1 MTVKKLENNSTR
13 SIMTEEVKVLKQIL
27 DDTTHQMVGDEVF
40 AKIQNIADLSASS
53 EYVKLEKLVAQLTN
67 DEMIVVSRYFSI
79 LPLLINISE
88 DVDFAYEINY
98 QNNMG
103 KDYLGKLSLTV
114 DMVSESD
121 NAKEILENVNVVP
134 VLTAHPTQ
142 VQRKTVLE
150 LTSHI
155 HDLLRKYRDVKAGV
169 VNRNKWYTD
178 LRRYIEIIMQT
189 DIIREKKLT
198 VKNEITNVMEY
209 YNTSLIQAIT
219 KLTSEYKHLAAEKG
233 LDLDNPKPITMGMW
247 IGGDRDG
254 NPYVTAETLQL
265 SATVQSEVILNY
277 YIEKLTGLYR
287 TFSLSTTLTDL
298 SPEVEKMAELSTD
311 KSIYREN
318 EPYRKAFHYIQLKL
332 IQTLLELKA
341 GPGISQRILE
351 SSNNISSG
359 VYTST
364 NNASVVSKYL
374 QEKFSRVSS
383 ELQNEI
389 PSYKTAQEFKDDLLL
404 IKQSLLDNGDE
415 AMLTGD
421 FSELLQAVDVFGF
434 YLATIDMRQDSS
446 VNEACVAE
454 LLRSANVVD
463 NYSELPEEEKIK
475 ILLTELTEDPRT
487 LSSANAE
494 KSELLQK
501 ELAIFKTA
509 RYLKDKLGEEVIK
522 QHIISH
528 TESVSD
534 MFELAVMLKEV
545 GLIDNQKARVQIVPL
560 FETIEDLE
568 NSRGIMEEYLD
579 YDIVRRWIAAN
590 KGYQEVMLGYS
601 DSNKDGGYLSSVWTL
616 YKAQNELTRIGTERG
631 IKVTFIH
638 GRGGTVGRGGGPSYE
653 AITSQPFGSIKDRIR
668 LTEQGE
674 IIENKYGNKDV
685 AYYNLEMLVS
695 ATIDRIVTRMITDAN
710 EIDEFRATMDD
721 IVSYSNT
728 VYRDLVFGNPHF
740 YDYFFEASPIKEVS
754 SLNIGSRPAAR
765 KTITEISGLRAIP
778 WVFSW
783 SQSRVMFPGWYGVG
797 SAFKHFIDAD
807 EGNLAKLQ
815 HMYDKW
821 PFFHSLLSN
830 VDMVLSKSNMNI
842 AFQYAQLAEDEDVR
856 DVFNTILDEWQLTK
870 NVILA
875 IEQHE
880 DLLETNP
887 SLRASLDYRLP
898 YFNVLNYIQI
908 ELIKRLRHDELD
920 EDYEKLIH
928 TTINGIA
935 TGLRNS
941 G

>member
-1 MTVKKLENNSTR
+1 MTIKKLENNSTQ
-13 SIMTEEVKVLKQIL
+13 SIITEEVKVLKDLL
-27 DDTTHQMVGDEVF
+27 DEATHQMVGDEVF
-40 AKIQNIADLSASS
+40 AKIQNIVELSASD

-67 DEMIVVSRYFSI
+67 DEMVVVSRYFSI

-98 QNNMG
+98 QNNTNQ
-103 KDYLGKLSLTV
+103 DYLGKLSLTV
-114 DMVSESD
+114 DMVSESE
-121 NAKEILENVNVVP
+121 NSKEILENVNVVP

-150 LTSHI
+150 LTNHI
-155 HDLLRKYRDVKAGV
+155 HDLLRKYRDVRAGV
-169 VNRNKWYTD
+169 VNRDKWYTD

-189 DIIREKKLT
+189 DIIREKKLK

-219 KLTSEYKHLAAEKG
+219 KLTSEYKRLAAEKG
-233 LDLDNPKPITMGMW
+233 IDLEDPKPITMGMW

-254 NPYVTAETLQL
+254 NPYVTAETLRL
-265 SATVQSEVILNY
+265 SATVQSEVIINY

-287 TFSLSTTLTDL
+287 TFSLSTTLTNI
-298 SPEVEKMAELSTD
+298 SPEVEKLAELSSD

-318 EPYRKAFHYIQLKL
+318 EPYRKAFNYIQSKL
-332 IQTLLELKA
+332 IQTLIELKA
-341 GPGISQRILE
+341 SPAISQRVLE
-351 SSNNISSG
+351 SSNSISSD

-364 NNASVVSKYL
+364 NNASVITKYL
-374 QEKFSRVSS
+374 QTKFSKVSS
-383 ELQNEI
+383 ELQEEI
-389 PSYKTAQEFKDDLLL
+389 PSYKTAKEFKDDLLI
-404 IKQSLLDNGDE
+404 IKQSLLDNGDD
-415 AMLTGD
+415 ALLIGD
-421 FSELLQAVDVFGF
+421 FSELLQAVEVFGF
-434 YLATIDMRQDSS
+434 YLAMIDMRQDSS

-454 LLRSANVVD
+454 LLKSANIVED
-463 NYSELPEEEKIK
+463 YSALSEEEKVK
-475 ILLTELTEDPRT
+475 VLLKELQEDPRT
-487 LSSANAE
+487 LSSTNAE
-494 KSELLQK
+494 KSEQLQK
-501 ELAIFKTA
+501 ELAIFQTA
-509 RYLKDKLGEEVIK
+509 RYLKDKLGDEVIK

-534 MFELAVMLKEV
+534 MFELAIMLKEV
-545 GLIDNQKARVQIVPL
+545 GLLDNQKARVQIVPL

-568 NSRGIMEEYLD
+568 NSRAIMEEYLD
-579 YDIVRRWIAAN
+579 YDIVRRWVSAN
-590 KGYQEVMLGYS
+590 KGYQEIMLGYS

-616 YKAQNELTRIGTERG
+616 YKAQNELTRIGSERG

-695 ATIDRIVTRMITDAN
+695 ATIDRIVTRMITNPD
-710 EIDEFRATMDD
+710 EIDDFRATMDS
-721 IVSYSNT
+721 IVTYSNS

-740 YDYFFEASPIKEVS
+740 YDYFFEATPIKEVS

-783 SQSRVMFPGWYGVG
+783 SQSRIMFPGWYGVG
-797 SAFKHFIDAD
+797 SAFKNFIDAE

-815 HMYDKW
+815 HMYEKW

-842 AFQYAQLAEDEDVR
+842 AFQYAQLAESEEVR

-875 IEQHE
+875 IEKHE
-880 DLLETNP
+880 DLLEENP
-887 SLRASLDYRLP
+887 SLQASLDYRLP

-908 ELIKRLRHDELD
+908 ELIKRLRHEELD

>member
-1 MTVKKLENNSTR
+1 MTVKKLENNNTR

-150 LTSHI
+150 LTNHI

-219 KLTSEYKHLAAEKG
+219 KLTSEYKRLAAEKG
-233 LDLDNPKPITMGMW
+233 IDLDNPKPITMGMW

-287 TFSLSTTLTDL
+287 TFSLSTTLTDI
-298 SPEVEKMAELSTD
+298 SPEVEKLAELSTD

-332 IQTLLELKA
+332 IQNLLELKA
-341 GPGISQRILE
+341 GPGISQRVLE
-351 SSNNISSG
+351 SSNNISFG

-475 ILLTELTEDPRT
+475 ILLKELTEDPRT

>member
-1 MTVKKLENNSTR
+1 MAFNKLESSNNQEIIS
-13 SIMTEEVKVLKQIL
+13 EEVGILKELL
-27 DDTTHQMVGDEVF
+27 DDATRGIAGEQGLTTIQHLVELYDEGDYE
-40 AKIQNIADLSASS
+40 ALTQAIS
-53 EYVKLEKLVAQLTN
+53 EMTN
-67 DEMIVVSRYFSI
+67 DDMVVASRYFSL

-88 DVDFAYEINY
+88 DVDLAYEVNRK
-98 QNNMG
+98 NNI
-103 KDYLGKLSLTV
+103 DESYLGKLSETFDV
-114 DMVSESD
+114 VAESD
-121 NAKEILENVNVVP
+121 NARDILENVNVVP

-142 VQRKTVLE
+142 VQRKTMLE
-150 LTSHI
+150 LTNHI
-155 HDLLRKYRDVKAGV
+155 HELLRKHRDVKDGLI
-169 VNRNKWYTD
+169 NKDKWYAD
-178 LRRYIEIIMQT
+178 LRRYVEIMMKT
-189 DIIREKKLT
+189 DIIREKKLK

-209 YNTSLIQAIT
+209 YNSSLIKAIT
-219 KLTSEYKHLAAEKG
+219 KLSHEFKRLAVEKG
-233 LDLDNPKPITMGMW
+233 IELDNPTPITMGMW

-254 NPYVTAETLQL
+254 NPYVTAETLRL
-265 SATVQSEVILNY
+265 SATVQSEVIINY

-287 TFSLSTTLTDL
+287 TFSLSTTLTNI
-298 SPEVEKMAELSTD
+298 SPEVEKLAELSSD

-318 EPYRKAFHYIQLKL
+318 EPYRKAFNYIQSKL
-332 IQTLLELKA
+332 IQTLIELKA
-341 GPGISQRILE
+341 SPAISQRVLE
-351 SSNNISSG
+351 SSNSISSD

-364 NNASVVSKYL
+364 NNASVITKYL
-374 QEKFSRVSS
+374 QTKFSKVSS
-383 ELQNEI
+383 ELQEEI
-389 PSYKTAQEFKDDLLL
+389 PSYKTAKEFKDDLLI
-404 IKQSLLDNGDE
+404 IKQSLLDNGDD
-415 AMLTGD
+415 ALLIGD
-421 FSELLQAVDVFGF
+421 FSELLQAVEVFGF
-434 YLATIDMRQDSS
+434 YLAMIDMRQDSS

-454 LLRSANVVD
+454 LLKSANIVED
-463 NYSELPEEEKIK
+463 YSALSEEEKVK
-475 ILLTELTEDPRT
+475 VLLKELQEDPRT
-487 LSSANAE
+487 LSSTNAE
-494 KSELLQK
+494 KSEQLQK
-501 ELAIFKTA
+501 ELAIFQTA
-509 RYLKDKLGEEVIK
+509 RYLKDKLGDEVIK

-534 MFELAVMLKEV
+534 MFELAIMLKEV
-545 GLIDNQKARVQIVPL
+545 GLLDNQKARVQIVPL

-568 NSRGIMEEYLD
+568 NSRAIMEEYLD
-579 YDIVRRWIAAN
+579 YDIVRRWVSAN
-590 KGYQEVMLGYS
+590 KGYQEIMLGYS

-616 YKAQNELTRIGTERG
+616 YKAQNELTRIGSERG

-695 ATIDRIVTRMITDAN
+695 ATIDRIVTRMITNPD
-710 EIDEFRATMDD
+710 EIDDFRATMDG
-721 IVSYSNT
+721 IVTYSNS

-740 YDYFFEASPIKEVS
+740 YDYFFEATPIKEVS

-783 SQSRVMFPGWYGVG
+783 SQSRIMFPGWYGVG
-797 SAFKHFIDAD
+797 SAFKNFIDAE

-815 HMYDKW
+815 HMYEKW

-842 AFQYAQLAEDEDVR
+842 AFQYAQLAESEEVR

-875 IEQHE
+875 IEKHE
-880 DLLETNP
+880 DLLEENP
-887 SLRASLDYRLP
+887 SLQASLDYRLP

-908 ELIKRLRHDELD
+908 ELIKRLRHEELD

>member
-1 MTVKKLENNSTR
+1 MTIQKLENNDTQ
-13 SIMTEEVKVLKQIL
+13 SIITEEVKVLKSLL
-27 DDTTHQMVGDEVF
+27 DETTHQMVGDEVF
-40 AKIQNIADLSASS
+40 AKIQNIVKLSASD
-53 EYVKLEKLVAQLTN
+53 EYDKLEELVAQLTN
-67 DEMIVVSRYFSI
+67 EEMVVVSRYFSI

-98 QNNMG
+98 QNNTNQ
-103 KDYLGKLSLTV
+103 DYLGKLSMTV
-114 DMVSESD
+114 DMVSESE
-121 NAKEILENVNVVP
+121 NSKEILENVNVVP

-150 LTSHI
+150 LTNHI

-169 VNRNKWYTD
+169 VNRDKWYTD

-189 DIIREKKLT
+189 DIIREKKLK

-209 YNTSLIQAIT
+209 YNGSLIQAIT
-219 KLTSEYKHLAAEKG
+219 KLTSEYKRLAAEKG
-233 LDLDNPKPITMGMW
+233 IDLTNPKPITMGMW

-254 NPYVTAETLQL
+254 NPYVTAETLHL
-265 SATVQSEVILNY
+265 SATVQSEVIINY

-287 TFSLSTTLTDL
+287 TFSLSTTLTKI
-298 SPEVEKMAELSTD
+298 SPEVERLAELSSD

-318 EPYRKAFHYIQLKL
+318 EPYRKAFNYIQSKL
-332 IQTLLELKA
+332 IQTLIELKA
-341 GPGISQRILE
+341 GPTISCRALE
-351 SSNNISSG
+351 NSKLGSD
-359 VYTST
+359 VYANT
-364 NNASVVSKYL
+364 NNASVIAKYL
-374 QEKFSRVSS
+374 QNKVNKVSS
-383 ELQNEI
+383 ELQDEI
-389 PSYKTAQEFKDDLLL
+389 PSYKTAKEFKDDLLI
-404 IKQSLLDNGDE
+404 IKQSLLDNGDD
-415 AMLTGD
+415 ALLTGD

-454 LLRSANVVD
+454 LLKSANIVD
-463 NYSELPEEEKIK
+463 DYSALSEEEKVK
-475 ILLTELTEDPRT
+475 VLLKELQEDPRT
-487 LSSANAE
+487 LSSTNAE
-494 KSELLQK
+494 KSEQLQK
-501 ELAIFKTA
+501 ELAIFQTA
-509 RYLKDKLGEEVIK
+509 RYLKDKLGDEVIK

-534 MFELAVMLKEV
+534 MFELAIMLKEV
-545 GLIDNQKARVQIVPL
+545 GLLDKQKARVQIVPL
-560 FETIEDLE
+560 FETIKDLE
-568 NSRGIMEEYLD
+568 NSRGIMEEFLD
-579 YDIVRRWIAAN
+579 YDIVRRWVTAN
-590 KGYQEVMLGYS
+590 KGYQEIMLGYS

-616 YKAQNELTRIGTERG
+616 YKAQNELTRIGSERG

-653 AITSQPFGSIKDRIR
+653 AITSQPFGSIKKRIR

-685 AYYNLEMLVS
+685 AYYNLEMLLS
-695 ATIDRIVTRMITDAN
+695 ATVDRIVTRMITNPD
-710 EIDEFRATMDD
+710 EIDTFRETMDS
-721 IVSYSNT
+721 IVTYSNG

-740 YDYFFEASPIKEVS
+740 YDYFFEATPIKEVS

-783 SQSRVMFPGWYGVG
+783 SQSRIMFPGWYGVG
-797 SAFKHFIDAD
+797 SAFKHFIDAE
-807 EGNLAKLQ
+807 EGNLEKLQ
-815 HMYDKW
+815 HMYEKW

-830 VDMVLSKSNMNI
+830 VDMVLSKTNMNI
-842 AFQYAQLAEDEDVR
+842 AFQYSKLAESEEVR
-856 DVFNTILDEWQLTK
+856 NVFNVILDEWQLTK
-870 NVILA
+870 DVILA
-875 IEQHE
+875 IEKH
-880 DLLETNP
+880 DNLLEENP
-887 SLRASLDYRLP
+887 SLRASLDYRIP

>member
-1 MTVKKLENNSTR
+1 MTIKKLENNSTQ
-13 SIMTEEVKVLKQIL
+13 SIITEEVKVLKGLL
-27 DDTTHQMVGDEVF
+27 DETTHQMVGDEVF
-40 AKIQNIADLSASS
+40 AKIQNIVELSASD
-53 EYVKLEKLVAQLTN
+53 EYVKLEKLVVQLTN
-67 DEMIVVSRYFSI
+67 DEMVVVSRYFSI

-98 QNNMG
+98 QNNTNQ
-103 KDYLGKLSLTV
+103 DYLGKLSLTV
-114 DMVSESD
+114 DMVSESE
-121 NAKEILENVNVVP
+121 NSKEILENVNVVP

-150 LTSHI
+150 LTNHI
-155 HDLLRKYRDVKAGV
+155 HDLLRKYRDVRAGV
-169 VNRNKWYTD
+169 VNRDKWYTD

-189 DIIREKKLT
+189 DIIREKKLK

-219 KLTSEYKHLAAEKG
+219 KLTAEYKRLAAEKG
-233 LDLDNPKPITMGMW
+233 IDLENPKPITMGMW

-254 NPYVTAETLQL
+254 NPYVTAETLRL
-265 SATVQSEVILNY
+265 SATVQSEVIINY

-287 TFSLSTTLTDL
+287 TFSLSTTLTNI
-298 SPEVEKMAELSTD
+298 SPEVEKLAELSSD

-318 EPYRKAFHYIQLKL
+318 EPYRKAFNYIQSKL
-332 IQTLLELKA
+332 IQTLIELKA
-341 GPGISQRILE
+341 NTAISQGVLE
-351 SSNNISSG
+351 GSNNISSD

-364 NNASVVSKYL
+364 KNAGVVTKYL
-374 QEKFSRVSS
+374 QTKFSKVSS
-383 ELQNEI
+383 ELQEEI
-389 PSYKTAQEFKDDLLL
+389 PSYKTAKEFKDDLFI
-404 IKQSLLDNGDE
+404 IKQSLLDNGDD
-415 AMLTGD
+415 ALLTGD

-434 YLATIDMRQDSS
+434 YLAMIDMRQDSS

-454 LLRSANVVD
+454 LLKSANIIED
-463 NYSELPEEEKIK
+463 YSSLSEEEKVK
-475 ILLTELTEDPRT
+475 VLLKELQEDPRT
-487 LSSANAE
+487 LSSTNAE
-494 KSELLQK
+494 KSEQLQK
-501 ELAIFKTA
+501 ELAIFQTA
-509 RYLKDKLGEEVIK
+509 RYLKDKLGDEVIK

-534 MFELAVMLKEV
+534 MFELAIMLKEV
-545 GLIDNQKARVQIVPL
+545 GLLDNQTARVQIVPL

-568 NSRGIMEEYLD
+568 NSRAIMEEYLD
-579 YDIVRRWIAAN
+579 YDIVRRWVSAS
-590 KGYQEVMLGYS
+590 KGYQEIMLGYS

-616 YKAQNELTRIGTERG
+616 YKAQNELTRIGSERG

-695 ATIDRIVTRMITDAN
+695 ATIDRIVTRMITNPD
-710 EIDEFRATMDD
+710 EIDDFRATMDG
-721 IVSYSNT
+721 IVTYSNG

-740 YDYFFEASPIKEVS
+740 YDYFFEATPIKEVS

-783 SQSRVMFPGWYGVG
+783 SQSRIMFPGWYGVG
-797 SAFKHFIDAD
+797 SAFKNFIDAE

-815 HMYDKW
+815 HMYEKW

-842 AFQYAQLAEDEDVR
+842 AFQYAQLAESEEVR

-875 IEQHE
+875 IEKHQ
-880 DLLETNP
+880 DLLEENP
-887 SLRASLDYRLP
+887 SLKASLDYRLP

-908 ELIKRLRHDELD
+908 ELIKRLRHEELD

-928 TTINGIA
+928 ITINGIA

>member
-1 MTVKKLENNSTR
+1 MTIKKLENNSTQ
-13 SIMTEEVKVLKQIL
+13 SIITEEVKVLKGLL
-27 DDTTHQMVGDEVF
+27 DETTHQMVGDEVF
-40 AKIQNIADLSASS
+40 AKIQNIVELSASD

-67 DEMIVVSRYFSI
+67 DELVVVSRYFSI

-98 QNNMG
+98 QNNTNQ
-103 KDYLGKLSLTV
+103 DYLGKLSLTV
-114 DMVSESD
+114 DMVSESE
-121 NAKEILENVNVVP
+121 NSKEILENVNVVP

-150 LTSHI
+150 LTNHI
-155 HDLLRKYRDVKAGV
+155 HDLLRKYRDVRAGV
-169 VNRNKWYTD
+169 VNRDKWYTD

-189 DIIREKKLT
+189 DIIREKKLK

-219 KLTSEYKHLAAEKG
+219 KLTSEYKRLAAEKG
-233 LDLDNPKPITMGMW
+233 IDLENPKPITMGMW

-254 NPYVTAETLQL
+254 NPYVTAETLRL
-265 SATVQSEVILNY
+265 SATVQSEVIINY

-287 TFSLSTTLTDL
+287 TFSLSTTLTNI
-298 SPEVEKMAELSTD
+298 SPKVEKLAELSSD

-318 EPYRKAFHYIQLKL
+318 EPYRKAFNYIQSKL
-332 IQTLLELKA
+332 IQTLIELKA
-341 GPGISQRILE
+341 NTAISQRVLE
-351 SSNNISSG
+351 GSNNISSD

-364 NNASVVSKYL
+364 KNAGVVTKYL
-374 QEKFSRVSS
+374 QTKFSKVSS
-383 ELQNEI
+383 EPQEEI
-389 PSYKTAQEFKDDLLL
+389 PSYKTAKEFKDDLFI
-404 IKQSLLDNGDE
+404 IKQSLLDNGDD
-415 AMLTGD
+415 ALLTGD

-454 LLRSANVVD
+454 LLKSANIIED
-463 NYSELPEEEKIK
+463 YSALSEEEKVK
-475 ILLTELTEDPRT
+475 VLLKELQEDPRT
-487 LSSANAE
+487 LSSTNAE
-494 KSELLQK
+494 KSEQLQK
-501 ELAIFKTA
+501 ELAIFQTA
-509 RYLKDKLGEEVIK
+509 RYLKDKLGDEVIK

-534 MFELAVMLKEV
+534 MFELAIMLKEV
-545 GLIDNQKARVQIVPL
+545 GLLDNQTARVQIVPL

-568 NSRGIMEEYLD
+568 NSRAIMEEYLD
-579 YDIVRRWIAAN
+579 YDIVRRWVSAS
-590 KGYQEVMLGYS
+590 KGYQEIMLGYS

-616 YKAQNELTRIGTERG
+616 YKAQNELTRIGSERG

-695 ATIDRIVTRMITDAN
+695 ATIDRIVTRMITNPD
-710 EIDEFRATMDD
+710 EIDDFRATMDG
-721 IVSYSNT
+721 IVTYSNG

-740 YDYFFEASPIKEVS
+740 YDYFFEATPIKEVS

-783 SQSRVMFPGWYGVG
+783 SQSRIMFPGWYGVG
-797 SAFKHFIDAD
+797 SAFKNFIDAE

-815 HMYDKW
+815 HMYEKW

-842 AFQYAQLAEDEDVR
+842 AFQYAQLAESEEVR

-875 IEQHE
+875 IEKHQ
-880 DLLETNP
+880 DLLEENP
-887 SLRASLDYRLP
+887 SLKASLDYRLP

-908 ELIKRLRHDELD
+908 ELIKRLRHEELD

>member
-1 MTVKKLENNSTR
+1 MTIQKLENNDTQ
-13 SIMTEEVKVLKQIL
+13 SIITEEVKVLKSLL
-27 DDTTHQMVGDEVF
+27 DETTHQMVGDEVF
-40 AKIQNIADLSASS
+40 AKIQNIVKLSASD
-53 EYVKLEKLVAQLTN
+53 EYDKLEELVAQLTN
-67 DEMIVVSRYFSI
+67 EEMVVVSRYFSI

-98 QNNMG
+98 QNNTNQ
-103 KDYLGKLSLTV
+103 DYLGKLSMTV
-114 DMVSESD
+114 DMVSESE
-121 NAKEILENVNVVP
+121 NSKEILENVNVVP

-150 LTSHI
+150 LTNHI

-169 VNRNKWYTD
+169 VNRDKWYTD

-189 DIIREKKLT
+189 DIIREKKLK

-209 YNTSLIQAIT
+209 YNGSLIQAIT
-219 KLTSEYKHLAAEKG
+219 KLTSEYKRLAAEKG
-233 LDLDNPKPITMGMW
+233 IDLTNPKPITMGMW

-254 NPYVTAETLQL
+254 NPYVTAETLRL
-265 SATVQSEVILNY
+265 SATVQSEVIINY

-287 TFSLSTTLTDL
+287 TFSLSTTLTKI
-298 SPEVEKMAELSTD
+298 SPEVERLAELSSD

-318 EPYRKAFHYIQLKL
+318 EPYRKAFNYIQSKL
-332 IQTLLELKA
+332 IQTLIELKA
-341 GPGISQRILE
+341 GPTISRHAFENSKLG
-351 SSNNISSG
+351 SD
-359 VYTST
+359 VYANT
-364 NNASVVSKYL
+364 NNASVIAKYL
-374 QEKFSRVSS
+374 QNKVNKVSS
-383 ELQNEI
+383 ELQDEI
-389 PSYKTAQEFKDDLLL
+389 PSYKTAKEFKDDLLI
-404 IKQSLLDNGDE
+404 IKQSLLDNGDD
-415 AMLTGD
+415 ALLTGD

-454 LLRSANVVD
+454 LLKSANIVD
-463 NYSELPEEEKIK
+463 DYSALSEEEKVK
-475 ILLTELTEDPRT
+475 VLLKELQEDPRT
-487 LSSANAE
+487 LSSTNAE
-494 KSELLQK
+494 KSEQLQK
-501 ELAIFKTA
+501 ELAIFQTA
-509 RYLKDKLGEEVIK
+509 RYLKDKLGDEVIK

-534 MFELAVMLKEV
+534 MFELAIMLKEV
-545 GLIDNQKARVQIVPL
+545 GLLDKQKARVQIVPL
-560 FETIEDLE
+560 FETIKDLE
-568 NSRGIMEEYLD
+568 NSRGIMEEFLD
-579 YDIVRRWIAAN
+579 YDIVRRWVTAN
-590 KGYQEVMLGYS
+590 KGYQEIMLGYS

-616 YKAQNELTRIGTERG
+616 YKAQNELTRIGSERG

-653 AITSQPFGSIKDRIR
+653 AITSQPFGSIKERIR

-685 AYYNLEMLVS
+685 AYYNLEMLLS
-695 ATIDRIVTRMITDAN
+695 ATVGRIVTRMITNPD
-710 EIDEFRATMDD
+710 EIDTFRETMDG
-721 IVSYSNT
+721 IVTYSNG

-740 YDYFFEASPIKEVS
+740 YDYFFEATPIKEVS

-783 SQSRVMFPGWYGVG
+783 SQSRIMFPGWYGVG
-797 SAFKHFIDAD
+797 SAFKHFIDAE
-807 EGNLAKLQ
+807 EGNLEKLQ
-815 HMYDKW
+815 HMYEKW

-830 VDMVLSKSNMNI
+830 VDMVLSKTNMNI
-842 AFQYAQLAEDEDVR
+842 AFQYSKLAESEEVR
-856 DVFNTILDEWQLTK
+856 NVFNVILDEWQLTK
-870 NVILA
+870 DVILA
-875 IEQHE
+875 IEKH
-880 DLLETNP
+880 DNLLEENP
-887 SLRASLDYRLP
+887 SLRASLDYRIP

-908 ELIKRLRHDELD
+908 ELIKRLCHDELD

>member
-1 MTVKKLENNSTR
+1 MTIQKLENNDTQ
-13 SIMTEEVKVLKQIL
+13 SIITEEVKVLKSLL
-27 DDTTHQMVGDEVF
+27 DETTHQMVGDEVF
-40 AKIQNIADLSASS
+40 AKIQNIVKLSASD
-53 EYVKLEKLVAQLTN
+53 EYGKLEELVAQLTN
-67 DEMIVVSRYFSI
+67 EEMVVVSRYFSI

-98 QNNMG
+98 QNNTNQ
-103 KDYLGKLSLTV
+103 DYLGKLSMTV
-114 DMVSESD
+114 DMVSESE
-121 NAKEILENVNVVP
+121 NSKEILENVNVVP

-150 LTSHI
+150 LTNHI

-169 VNRNKWYTD
+169 VNRDKWYTD

-189 DIIREKKLT
+189 DIIREKKLK

-209 YNTSLIQAIT
+209 YNGSLIQAIT
-219 KLTSEYKHLAAEKG
+219 KLTSEYKRLAAEKG
-233 LDLDNPKPITMGMW
+233 IDLTNPKPITMGMW

-254 NPYVTAETLQL
+254 NPYVTAETLRL
-265 SATVQSEVILNY
+265 SATVQSEVIINY

-287 TFSLSTTLTDL
+287 TFSLSTTLTKI
-298 SPEVEKMAELSTD
+298 SPEVERLAELSSD

-318 EPYRKAFHYIQLKL
+318 EPYRKAFNYIQSKL
-332 IQTLLELKA
+332 IQTLIELKA
-341 GPGISQRILE
+341 GPTISRHAFENSKLG
-351 SSNNISSG
+351 SD
-359 VYTST
+359 VYANT
-364 NNASVVSKYL
+364 NNASVIAKYL
-374 QEKFSRVSS
+374 QNKVNKVSS
-383 ELQNEI
+383 ELQDEI
-389 PSYKTAQEFKDDLLL
+389 PSYKTAKEFKDDLLI
-404 IKQSLLDNGDE
+404 IKQSLLDNGGD
-415 AMLTGD
+415 ALLTGD

-454 LLRSANVVD
+454 LLKSANIVD
-463 NYSELPEEEKIK
+463 DYSALSEEEKVK
-475 ILLTELTEDPRT
+475 VLLKELQEDPRT
-487 LSSANAE
+487 LSSTNAE
-494 KSELLQK
+494 KSEQLQK
-501 ELAIFKTA
+501 ELAIFQTA
-509 RYLKDKLGEEVIK
+509 RYLKDKLGDEVIK

-534 MFELAVMLKEV
+534 MFELAIMLKEV
-545 GLIDNQKARVQIVPL
+545 GLLDKQKARVQIVPL
-560 FETIEDLE
+560 FETIKDLE
-568 NSRGIMEEYLD
+568 NSRGIMEEFLD
-579 YDIVRRWIAAN
+579 YDIVRRWVTAN
-590 KGYQEVMLGYS
+590 KGYQEIMLGYS

-616 YKAQNELTRIGTERG
+616 YKAQNELTRIGSERG

-638 GRGGTVGRGGGPSYE
+638 GRGGTVGRGGGPAYE
-653 AITSQPFGSIKDRIR
+653 AITSQPFGTIKERIR

-685 AYYNLEMLVS
+685 AYYNLEMLLS
-695 ATIDRIVTRMITDAN
+695 ATVGRIVTRMITNPD
-710 EIDEFRATMDD
+710 EIDTFRETMDG
-721 IVSYSNT
+721 IVTYSNG

-740 YDYFFEASPIKEVS
+740 YDYFFEATPIKEVS

-783 SQSRVMFPGWYGVG
+783 SQSRIMFPGWYGVG
-797 SAFKHFIDAD
+797 SAFKHFIDAE
-807 EGNLAKLQ
+807 EGNLEKLQ
-815 HMYDKW
+815 HMYEKW

-830 VDMVLSKSNMNI
+830 VDMVLSKTNMNI
-842 AFQYAQLAEDEDVR
+842 AFQYSKLAESEEVR
-856 DVFNTILDEWQLTK
+856 NVFNVILDEWQLTK
-870 NVILA
+870 DVILA
-875 IEQHE
+875 IEKH
-880 DLLETNP
+880 DNLLEENP
-887 SLRASLDYRLP
+887 SLRASLDYRIP

>member
-1 MTVKKLENNSTR
+1 MTIQKLENNDTQ
-13 SIMTEEVKVLKQIL
+13 SIITEEVKVLKSLL
-27 DDTTHQMVGDEVF
+27 DETTHQMVGDEVF
-40 AKIQNIADLSASS
+40 AKIQNIVKLSASD
-53 EYVKLEKLVAQLTN
+53 EYGKLEELVAQLTN
-67 DEMIVVSRYFSI
+67 EEMVVVSRYFSI

-98 QNNMG
+98 QNNTNQ
-103 KDYLGKLSLTV
+103 DYLGKLSMTV
-114 DMVSESD
+114 DMVSESE
-121 NAKEILENVNVVP
+121 NSKEILENVNVVP

-150 LTSHI
+150 LTNHI

-169 VNRNKWYTD
+169 VNRDKWYTD
-178 LRRYIEIIMQT
+178 LRRYIAIIMQT
-189 DIIREKKLT
+189 DIIREKKLK

-209 YNTSLIQAIT
+209 YNGSLIQAIT
-219 KLTSEYKHLAAEKG
+219 KLTSEYKRLAAEKG
-233 LDLDNPKPITMGMW
+233 IDLTNPKPITMGMW

-254 NPYVTAETLQL
+254 NPYVTAETLRL
-265 SATVQSEVILNY
+265 SATVQSEVIINY

-287 TFSLSTTLTDL
+287 TFSLSTTLTKI
-298 SPEVEKMAELSTD
+298 SPEVERLAELSSD

-318 EPYRKAFHYIQLKL
+318 EPYRKAFNYIQSKL
-332 IQTLLELKA
+332 IQTLIELKA
-341 GPGISQRILE
+341 GPTISRHAFENSKLG
-351 SSNNISSG
+351 SD
-359 VYTST
+359 VYANT
-364 NNASVVSKYL
+364 NNASVIAKYL
-374 QEKFSRVSS
+374 QNKVNKVSS
-383 ELQNEI
+383 ELQDEI
-389 PSYKTAQEFKDDLLL
+389 PSYKTAKEFKDDLLI
-404 IKQSLLDNGDE
+404 IKQSLLDNGDD
-415 AMLTGD
+415 ALLTGD

-454 LLRSANVVD
+454 LLKSANIVD
-463 NYSELPEEEKIK
+463 DYSALSEEEKVK
-475 ILLTELTEDPRT
+475 VLLKELQEDPRT
-487 LSSANAE
+487 LSSTNAE
-494 KSELLQK
+494 KSEQLQK
-501 ELAIFKTA
+501 ELAIFQTA
-509 RYLKDKLGEEVIK
+509 RYLKDKLGDEVIK

-534 MFELAVMLKEV
+534 MFELAIMLKEV
-545 GLIDNQKARVQIVPL
+545 GLLDKQKARVQIVPL
-560 FETIEDLE
+560 FETIKDLE
-568 NSRGIMEEYLD
+568 NSRGIMEEFLD
-579 YDIVRRWIAAN
+579 YDIVRRWVTAN
-590 KGYQEVMLGYS
+590 KGYQEIMLGYS

-616 YKAQNELTRIGTERG
+616 YKAQNELTRIGSERG

-653 AITSQPFGSIKDRIR
+653 AITSQPFGSIKERIR

-685 AYYNLEMLVS
+685 AYYNLEMLLS
-695 ATIDRIVTRMITDAN
+695 ATVGRIVTRMITNPD
-710 EIDEFRATMDD
+710 EIDTFRETMDG
-721 IVSYSNT
+721 IVTYSNG

-740 YDYFFEASPIKEVS
+740 YDYFFEATPIKEVS

-783 SQSRVMFPGWYGVG
+783 SQSRIMFPGWYGVG
-797 SAFKHFIDAD
+797 SAFKHFIDAE
-807 EGNLAKLQ
+807 EGNLEKLQ
-815 HMYDKW
+815 HMYEKW

-830 VDMVLSKSNMNI
+830 VDMVLSKTNMNI
-842 AFQYAQLAEDEDVR
+842 AFQYSKLAESEEVR
-856 DVFNTILDEWQLTK
+856 NVFNVILDEWQLTK
-870 NVILA
+870 DVILA
-875 IEQHE
+875 IEKH
-880 DLLETNP
+880 DNLLEENP
-887 SLRASLDYRLP
+887 SLRASLDYRIP